1 MYYVIFLFYIQLIF
15 IKNEINIT
23 EIDKKF
29 ESQFESSHLKTVCV
43 LLVNKNDVLLKK
55 IYGNFKVESNTPF
68 NLGSISKSF
77 TALGILQLIEKKK
90 NITESKFE

>member
-1 MYYVIFLFYIQLIF
+1 MYYVLFLFYIQLIF

-29 ESQFESSHLKTVCV
+29 ESQFESSHLKTVSV
-43 LLVNKNDVLLKK
+43 LLVNKKDISFKK
-55 IYGNFKVESNTPF
+55 TYRKIKVNSNTPF

-77 TALGILQLIEKKK
+77 TAIGILQLIEKK
-90 NITESKFE
+90 IYQ